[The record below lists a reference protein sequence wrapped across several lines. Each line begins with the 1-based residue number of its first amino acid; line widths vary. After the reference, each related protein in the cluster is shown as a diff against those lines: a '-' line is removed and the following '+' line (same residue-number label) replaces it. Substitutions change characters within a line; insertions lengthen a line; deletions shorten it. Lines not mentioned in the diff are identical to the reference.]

1 MKTAFTNS
9 KASTGKY
16 SDRYLASFL
25 INLPAEHIDLGKW
38 FAEMKETDYTS
49 YSPAHI
55 AMSSYF
61 TGEMLFS
68 TNVENI
74 GIDQIV
80 QHYTMQ
86 YSSKAHVF
94 LYSSKSDV
102 YILRFVPI
110 SVGVPWE
117 MQIRPVSE
125 NTCEFV
131 CMFGIDYPNW
141 LLKTVFSLYGL
152 GGLFLKKHLKKEG
165 IAFAKDIEN
174 KFKKYN

>member
-1 MKTAFTNS
+1 MKTTFTNS

-38 FAEMKETDYTS
+38 FTEMKETDYTS

-61 TGEMLFS
+61 TGETLFS

-86 YSSKAHVF
+86 YSF
-94 LYSSKSDV
+94 
-102 YILRFVPI
+102 
-110 SVGVPWE
+110 
-117 MQIRPVSE
+117 
-125 NTCEFV
+125 
-131 CMFGIDYPNW
+131 
-141 LLKTVFSLYGL
+141 
-152 GGLFLKKHLKKEG
+152 
-165 IAFAKDIEN
+165 
-174 KFKKYN
+174 